1 MQGISECI
9 SRRERSCVLN
19 STKSPVADLLLLRAP
34 AAMVKSMGISTDRA
48 WTPCLLYTSYLFLI
62 LEITVSPPT
71 VLLDF
76 TSSKEFKI
84 VFASYIF
91 LIVFSSDGISEYK
104 PKQQH
109 IADRPGGD

>member
-1 MQGISECI
+1 M
-9 SRRERSCVLN
+9 
-19 STKSPVADLLLLRAP
+19 P
-34 AAMVKSMGISTDRA
+34 
-48 WTPCLLYTSYLFLI
+48 YLFLI

-109 IADRPGGD
+109 IADCPGGD

>member
-1 MQGISECI
+1 M
-9 SRRERSCVLN
+9 
-19 STKSPVADLLLLRAP
+19 P
-34 AAMVKSMGISTDRA
+34 
-48 WTPCLLYTSYLFLI
+48 YLFLI

-76 TSSKEFKI
+76 TSSKAFKI

-104 PKQQH
+104 TKQQH
-109 IADRPGGD
+109 IADRPGGGLRKASGVSRDEDRW